1 LSAAVDNDDDD
12 DDDDG
17 SIRFMDFKDREGEDG
32 VVSSKKEEDRVIFK
46 DKEGEGEEE
55 EEEEDIA
62 TAV

>member
-1 LSAAVDNDDDD
+1 
-12 DDDDG
+12 
-17 SIRFMDFKDREGEDG
+17 MDFKDREGEDG

-55 EEEEDIA
+55 EEEEDII